1 MKLGN
6 LVTYKGKSLAKA
18 KTKALNG
25 NLVFAEI
32 TEGDDKG
39 FYIFAGGA
47 EGHMVNKADFDS
59 FKADAIARIEEL
71 ERLTDMPQNA
81 ETGKEMTVTE
91 YVAAQ
96 IAALQLGDASKK
108 GVAAGVTADEEGLTT
123 GAQVY
128 NHVSGAVATL
138 ESSISG
144 VVGSL
149 EDYVLKASVKDSF
162 DGAADGDVA
171 SVGAV
176 KSYVS
181 GIVGDEL
188 GSAAYENVAAG
199 VTADEAGLTTGAQVY
214 AHVSGEI
221 AAANAY
227 ADSLVKDTDGN
238 SLFDA
243 AGSAAAAEAAA
254 KKYTDDE
261 IGKLGTVMSFIG
273 VVELAEGQTFDTTNA
288 TVTINGVDKT
298 AENGDV
304 VIVGDKEYVWD
315 GTSWKEFGDASA
327 EGAAISELEGRV
339 DTLEATVSGNVA
351 AIATNSGAIAALQEG
366 VATNSGA
373 IAALSSTIGAIAGEN
388 AIGFDG
394 EKITLKLATGDKAG
408 NVALT
413 QDEDGLKADITLPTA
428 ETLAYTA
435 ETLEGESKP
444 TTEATNVKDALD
456 DLFKSDKVASAAI
469 NDLNSKLDTLSGTV
483 GEITTT
489 VEGDAASYS
498 VVEGDFATGFTVKNT
513 LAAAGTAGLATD
525 AYVKET
531 VEAALTW
538 EVLTDA
544 DGE

>member
-108 GVAAGVTADEEGLTT
+108 GVAAGVTANEEGLTT
-123 GAQVY
+123 GAQVHS
-128 NHVSGAVATL
+128 HVSGAVAAL

-149 EDYVLKASVKDSF
+149 EDYVLKTSVKDSF

-199 VTADEAGLTTGAQVY
+199 VTADEAGL
-214 AHVSGEI
+214 
-221 AAANAY
+221 
-227 ADSLVKDTDGN
+227 K
-238 SLFDA
+238 
-243 AGSAAAAEAAA
+243 
-254 KKYTDDE
+254 
-261 IGKLGTVMSFIG
+261 
-273 VVELAEGQTFDTTNA
+273 
-288 TVTINGVDKT
+288 
-298 AENGDV
+298 
-304 VIVGDKEYVWD
+304 
-315 GTSWKEFGDASA
+315 
-327 EGAAISELEGRV
+327 
-339 DTLEATVSGNVA
+339 
-351 AIATNSGAIAALQEG
+351 
-366 VATNSGA
+366 
-373 IAALSSTIGAIAGEN
+373 
-388 AIGFDG
+388 
-394 EKITLKLATGDKAG
+394 
-408 NVALT
+408 
-413 QDEDGLKADITLPTA
+413 
-428 ETLAYTA
+428 
-435 ETLEGESKP
+435 
-444 TTEATNVKDALD
+444 
-456 DLFKSDKVASAAI
+456 
-469 NDLNSKLDTLSGTV
+469 
-483 GEITTT
+483 
-489 VEGDAASYS
+489 
-498 VVEGDFATGFTVKNT
+498 
-513 LAAAGTAGLATD
+513 
-525 AYVKET
+525 
-531 VEAALTW
+531 
-538 EVLTDA
+538 
-544 DGE
+544 

>member
-81 ETGKEMTVTE
+81 KTGKEMTVTE

-123 GAQVY
+123 GAQVHS
-128 NHVSGAVATL
+128 HVSGAVATL
-138 ESSISG
+138 ESSIS
-144 VVGSL
+144 
-149 EDYVLKASVKDSF
+149 ENYVLKTSVKDSF

-188 GSAAYENVAAG
+188 GSAAYEDVAAG
-199 VTADEAGLTTGAQVY
+199 VTADEAGLTTGAQVH

-238 SLFDA
+238 PLFDA

-351 AIATNSGAIAALQEG
+351 AIATNSGAIAANADAISAHIG
-366 VATNSGA
+366 ATTDAHAASAISVATIEGKEDTVA
-373 IAALSSTIGAIAGEN
+373 TVQDALADLYAA
-388 AIGFDG
+388 
-394 EKITLKLATGDKAG
+394 DK
-408 NVALT
+408 V
-413 QDEDGLKADITLPTA
+413 TA
-428 ETLAYTA
+428 ESLVD
-435 ETLEGESKP
+435 LNGR
-444 TTEATNVKDALD
+444 LD
-456 DLFKSDKVASAAI
+456 DLSGAVGAI
-469 NDLNSKLDTLSGTV
+469 S
-483 GEITTT
+483 TT
-489 VEGDAASYS
+489 VSGDDASYS

-513 LAAAGTAGLATD
+513 LATADTAGLATD
-525 AYVKET
+525 TYVADAI
-531 VEAALTW
+531 EAALTW

-544 DGE
+544 E